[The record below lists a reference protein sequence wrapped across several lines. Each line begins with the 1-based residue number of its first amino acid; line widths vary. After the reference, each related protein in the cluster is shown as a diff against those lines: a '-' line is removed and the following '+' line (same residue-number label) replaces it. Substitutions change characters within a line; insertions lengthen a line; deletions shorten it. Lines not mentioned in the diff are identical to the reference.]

1 MCMSRTN
8 RDIKIKKVKKLR
20 KNHLYKNRINY
31 DNIFIDTSLCK
42 KTEITSDFT
51 GKTSSYSKTDS
62 DPEIKLKQA
71 AELWKRYSKIHL
83 KGSTYL
89 KYSNL
94 IDKHIIPELG
104 DICISQINSVL
115 LADFMN
121 HKLKHG
127 RIDKNGGLKVSAVS
141 LGLWQN
147 FGFGSDFANAEKMV
161 HTAFNLG
168 ITHFDLAN
176 NYGHP
181 YNGSAEENF
190 GKILDRGMREYRD
203 EMCISTKA
211 GYEMWDGPYG
221 DKNGSRKYLTASLD
235 QSLKRMKLDYVD
247 IYYHHIFDPGTPLEE
262 TALALDNAVRQG
274 KALYVGI
281 SNYNRQQTAE
291 IQKIFKELRTPFI
304 VNQPSYSM
312 LNRWVERDDLDKYC
326 LENNLSLA
334 VFSPLYQG
342 FLTDKYLHGVP
353 EDSRLAKGG
362 APWLDGQLDD
372 VMLKR
377 LNALNEIAL
386 SRGQKLSQMAL
397 SWVLRNNAVA
407 TVLIGASRPAQI
419 VENVECINKLD
430 FTDEEIKEIEN
441 VLK

>member
-1 MCMSRTN
+1 MYIANKERYETMKYN
-8 RDIKIKKVKKLR
+8 R
-20 KNHLYKNRINY
+20 
-31 DNIFIDTSLCK
+31 C
-42 KTEITSDFT
+42 
-51 GKTSSYSKTDS
+51 GKS
-62 DPEIKLKQA
+62 
-71 AELWKRYSKIHL
+71 
-83 KGSTYL
+83 G
-89 KYSNL
+89 
-94 IDKHIIPELG
+94 
-104 DICISQINSVL
+104 L
-115 LADFMN
+115 LLPAF
-121 HKLKHG
+121 
-127 RIDKNGGLKVSAVS
+127 S
-141 LGLWQN
+141 LGLWHN
-147 FGFGSDFANAEKMV
+147 FGSNDSYDNMV
-161 HTAFNLG
+161 DLLTTAFDLG

-176 NYGHP
+176 NYGP
-181 YNGSAEENF
+181 YPGSAEENF
-190 GKILDRGMREYRD
+190 GKVLKHELSPYRD
-203 EMCISTKA
+203 ELIISTKA
-211 GYEMWDGPYG
+211 GYGMWDGPYG

-362 APWLDGQLDD
+362 APWLEGQLDD

-377 LNALNEIAL
+377 LNTLNEIAL

-397 SWVLRNNAVA
+397 SWVLRNKAVA